1 MSIGIASSNGKANIH
16 TAGVTTD
23 PKNYGITYLN
33 KIIFLNQWLMH
44 VKELLIT
51 WVKTILF
58 I

>member
-1 MSIGIASSNGKANIH
+1 MSKHNCLII
-16 TAGVTTD
+16 
-23 PKNYGITYLN
+23 YLN
-33 KIIFLNQWLMH
+33 KIIFLNQWLMP